1 MSSAIATAP
10 IRKLPATTGLGPSRS
25 AIRDPI
31 SAPTTAP
38 PLSTSR
44 KASEPLVEN
53 PARFISSGSQVLS
66 A

>member
-1 MSSAIATAP
+1 METAP
-10 IRKLPATTGLGPSRS
+10 IRKHPATTGLGPNRS
-25 AIRDPI
+25 AIREPTNAPI
-31 SAPTTAP
+31 TAP

-44 KASEPLVEN
+44 NASEPLVEN

>member
-1 MSSAIATAP
+1 MATAP
-10 IRKLPATTGLGPSRS
+10 IRKQLATTGLGPNRS
-25 AIRDPI
+25 AIREPI
-31 SAPTTAP
+31 NAPITAP

-44 KASEPLVEN
+44 NASEPLVEY

>member
-1 MSSAIATAP
+1 M
-10 IRKLPATTGLGPSRS
+10 RKQLATTSLGPNRS
-25 AIRDPI
+25 AIREPT
-31 SAPTTAP
+31 SAPMIAP